1 MVRKNIIHHLF
12 LLSLVVSSHQNVYEE
27 LAKPLHGEWSEW
39 SPMSCSVTCGG
50 GVAVQKRNCTEP
62 LPSRFGRHCVGP
74 ANKTIKCNTQPC
86 GELSYIQSKSILKS
100 IREGFFKRKLETE
113 FGEPLIVNCE
123 GMMSFESH
131 EKKWLK
137 HFPFKEKF
145 MIFDRNNSHVAF
157 YISMKTFNS
166 IGKALDGFGLISA
179 PYFYNYVSG
188 VKVLKNGSLWISA
201 ELIDHGG
208 MWMCAVNPAA
218 RDKSHVISATS
229 VLVKPNWVGEGVIHE
244 VAGRVVALSCNAQPL
259 LVLFSTIGNFSMEW
273 YHNGKLHKILQTEY
287 LILYNLSS
295 SDSGVWSCIVKENLT
310 QITAYYHLV
319 VHESEILRFFSFAKL
334 SLDKFFLS
342 PTLFDVLYLV
352 GTITAVVARII
363 YLYLVR

>member
-1 MVRKNIIHHLF
+1 MIRKNIINPLL
-12 LLSLVVSSHQNVYEE
+12 LLSLVVSSHQNVYED
-27 LAKPLHGEWSEW
+27 LGKPLHGEWSEW

-62 LPSRFGRHCVGP
+62 SPSRFGRHCVGP
-74 ANKTIKCNTQPC
+74 ANKTIKCNTHPC
-86 GELSYIQSKSILKS
+86 GELSYLQSRSILKS

-113 FGEPLIVNCE
+113 FGEPLIVDCE
-123 GMMSFESH
+123 GTMSLESH
-131 EKKWLK
+131 KKKWVK
-137 HFPFKEKF
+137 HFSVQEKF
-145 MIFDRNNSHVAF
+145 MIFDHNNTDVEF

-188 VKVLKNGSLWISA
+188 VKVLENGSLEILP

-208 MWMCAVNPAA
+208 LWMCAVNPVTHG
-218 RDKSHVISATS
+218 KSYVISATP

-244 VAGRVVALSCNAQPL
+244 VAGQLVTLSCNAQPL
-259 LVLFSTIGNFSMEW
+259 FVLFSTIGNFTMEW
-273 YHNGKLHKILQTEY
+273 YHDGKLHKILQSEY
-287 LILYNLSS
+287 LVLSNLSS
-295 SDSGVWSCIVKENLT
+295 SESGVWSCIVKENFT

-334 SLDKFFLS
+334 SLDKFFLN
-342 PTLFDVLYLV
+342 PLVIDVLYL
-352 GTITAVVARII
+352 GGIIAVIVARII
-363 YLYLVR
+363 YLYLTK